1 MLKILA
7 VSVAMSFMLLPQ
19 VSFAD
24 KLYGTIVHKDGSKVK
39 KTRKISTSWNSKTAK
54 YTADGE
60 YELDFGKKVG
70 KKITVYV
77 DGETYTE
84 IEVKGDTKLN
94 IELKK

>member
-1 MLKILA
+1 MPKIVA
-7 VSVAMSFMLLPQ
+7 VSVALSILF
-19 VSFAD
+19 SSTFACAD

-39 KTRKISTSWNSKTAK
+39 KTRKISTSWNSKKAK

-77 DGETYTE
+77 DGDTYTE
-84 IEVKGDTKLN
+84 IEVKGDTKLD
-94 IELKK
+94 IQLKK